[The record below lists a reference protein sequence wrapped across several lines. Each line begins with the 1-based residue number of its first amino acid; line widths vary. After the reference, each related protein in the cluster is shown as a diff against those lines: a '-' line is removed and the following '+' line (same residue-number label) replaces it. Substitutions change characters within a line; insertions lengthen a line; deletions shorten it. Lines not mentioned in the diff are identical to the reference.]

1 MRKTKKRGLKLFFL
15 QARCGIIANL
25 FEDIASMVNGKQKGK
40 GTICEL
46 CTSSLC
52 LMAQYCA
59 QFSLFYEGLKKTPRR
74 YQRKLQEW
82 QMAGMTWV
90 KTIDFEVGLTQESRV
105 EENL

>member
-1 MRKTKKRGLKLFFL
+1 
-15 QARCGIIANL
+15 
-25 FEDIASMVNGKQKGK
+25 MV
-40 GTICEL
+40 
-46 CTSSLC
+46 
-52 LMAQYCA
+52 QYCA